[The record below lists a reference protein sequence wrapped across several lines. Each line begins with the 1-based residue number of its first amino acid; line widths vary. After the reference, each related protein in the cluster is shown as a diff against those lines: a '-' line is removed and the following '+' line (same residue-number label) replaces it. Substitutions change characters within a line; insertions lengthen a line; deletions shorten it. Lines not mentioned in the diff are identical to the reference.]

1 MAHICYSCRS
11 QLDLPRGSPV
21 SVNATCDKC
30 GSDVRVC
37 RNCKFFDVK
46 SYNECH
52 EPQAERVV
60 DKERRNRCDFFVI
73 RPESLG
79 AGTNDKL
86 NGDSVSED
94 PKELAR
100 KKLAE
105 LFK

>member
-1 MAHICYSCRS
+1 M
-11 QLDLPRGSPV
+11 
-21 SVNATCDKC
+21 
-30 GSDVRVC
+30 
-37 RNCKFFDVK
+37 
-46 SYNECH
+46 
-52 EPQAERVV
+52 V